1 MDLGIKNKW
10 ALVTG
15 GANGI
20 GEQISIDL
28 AKNGVNL
35 LITSR
40 DQKNLKK
47 IEMKIKK
54 YKVKF
59 IPIKLDFL
67 NNDWMKN
74 LKQS

>member
-10 ALVTG
+10 ALITG

-40 DQKNLKK
+40 DQKNLKHIFGNFTLKSKK
-47 IEMKIKK
+47 IF
-54 YKVKF
+54 V
-59 IPIKLDFL
+59 
-67 NNDWMKN
+67 
-74 LKQS
+74 